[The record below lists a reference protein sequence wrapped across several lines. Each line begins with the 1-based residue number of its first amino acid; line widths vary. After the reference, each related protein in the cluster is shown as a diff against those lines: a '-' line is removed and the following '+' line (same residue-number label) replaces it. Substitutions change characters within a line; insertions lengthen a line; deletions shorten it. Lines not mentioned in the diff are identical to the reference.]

1 MSSLLKDIFSPVFYD
16 RLSDVLLQTV
26 PSFDK
31 KKFITQIFDE
41 SFGHKELKARMKH
54 TAQVLHRFL
63 PEDYGKTVD
72 LLFEIITGL
81 RKHKTGEDGLA
92 YMFLPDYIETYG
104 MNDYE
109 NSVRAIEFITQ
120 FVSCEF
126 SVRPFILKYG
136 DRMLEQMTAWSLHEN
151 HKVRRLSSEGT
162 RPRLPWA
169 MALPALKKDPAPVL
183 PLLENLKNDPSEWV
197 RRSVANHI
205 NDIARDNPGIVIEM
219 AKRWTGLHKETDAII
234 KHGCRTLLK
243 QGHPEILKHY
253 GLESKNI
260 HITEFEIS
268 TPVTL
273 IGGDLHFSY
282 YLHNQEQKEQAIR
295 LEYGLYYRRQN
306 GTLSKKVFKIS
317 EKIYRAGEKVKISRK
332 QSFKLI
338 TTRKFYPGLQQL
350 SVIVNGEEK
359 EVLNFELSL

>member
-1 MSSLLKDIFSPVFYD
+1 MSSLLKDIYSPAFYD

-26 PSFDK
+26 PAFDK
-31 KKFITQIFDE
+31 KKFTVQIFDQDFE
-41 SFGHKELKARMKH
+41 HKELKARMKH
-54 TAQVLHRFL
+54 TAQVLHVFL
-63 PEDYGKTVD
+63 PNDYGQTVD

-81 RKHKTGEDGLA
+81 RKNRIGEDGLA
-92 YMFLPDYIETYG
+92 FMFLPDYIETYG
-104 MNDYE
+104 MEDYE

-126 SVRPFILKYG
+126 SVRPFILKYE

-169 MALPALKKDPAPVL
+169 MALPKLKKDPAPVL

-205 NDIARDNPGIVIEM
+205 NDIAKDNPDIVIDL
-219 AKRWTGLHKETDAII
+219 AKRWKGIHKETDAII

-253 GLESKNI
+253 GLESKDI
-260 HITEFEIS
+260 QISGFEIS
-268 TPVTL
+268 TPVTR
-273 IGGDLHFSY
+273 IGEDLHFSY
-282 YLHNQEQKEQAIR
+282 YLHNQEQKEQIIR

-317 EKIYRAGEKVKISRK
+317 EKIYQANEKVKVSRK
-332 QSFKLI
+332 QSFKFI
-338 TTRKFYPGLQQL
+338 TTRKFYPGIQQL

-359 EVLNFELSL
+359 EVLNFELSE